1 MIIEASSLDFIM
13 DYVKQNKGVSFMIEP
28 DIKKELEEEIL
39 RIIPIDEGNISLLEN
54 GGGVKGRNEKGVQS
68 LTWFTNCRHTSL
80 KLYRPK

>member
-1 MIIEASSLDFIM
+1 VIIEASSLDFIM
-13 DYVKQNKGVSFMIEP
+13 DCVKQNKGVSFMIEP
-28 DIKKELEEEIL
+28 DIKKEFEEEIL

-68 LTWFTNCRHTSL
+68 PICFTKCPHTSL